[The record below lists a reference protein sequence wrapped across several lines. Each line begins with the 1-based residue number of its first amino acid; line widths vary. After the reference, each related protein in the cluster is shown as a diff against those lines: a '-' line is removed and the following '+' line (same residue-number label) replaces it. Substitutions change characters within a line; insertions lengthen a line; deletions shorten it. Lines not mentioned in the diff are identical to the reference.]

1 MGVASSGAPQWRI
14 YGGETE
20 KGEGACFKQKKKKV
34 RRGAIGSA
42 SEVQYRGLISAIS
55 GIGRERERE
64 RYKRKRKFY
73 GRCF

>member
-1 MGVASSGAPQWRI
+1 MAYIWRRDRER
-14 YGGETE
+14 GRCLLQ
-20 KGEGACFKQKKKKV
+20 AKKKKV
-34 RRGAIGSA
+34 RRGSIGSA